1 VHLGFV
7 SGAEMEDAAG
17 DLALYVVGAAI
28 HVLRLS
34 DGRDV
39 VIDTPNAT
47 EPIFA
52 RLVPNGLF
60 YAFNVAY
67 AKRPGRLVFVTR
79 SELGRALASKAQAR

>member
-1 VHLGFV
+1 
-7 SGAEMEDAAG
+7 
-17 DLALYVVGAAI
+17 
-28 HVLRLS
+28 
-34 DGRDV
+34 V